1 MSTPVPSRAHGV
13 YFTSVDAISSAD
25 VWAVGY
31 GAAKKGNNYD
41 EPVVEHWNGKLWNII
56 TTPKL
61 SGDAVLRS
69 VSGKAQDD
77 VWAVGSRPRVTGR
90 SYWLIEHWNGKHWKI
105 VSGPNAVTQL
115 NGVDAISKDDVWAV
129 GVSGSIPQYDSDSGL
144 TFVEPGPP
152 GIMVHW
158 DGKQWSKLPSPSPE
172 AGSSF
177 QALGTAGSQ
186 VWTVGSYVSTSG
198 PEQTLAERFK

>member
-1 MSTPVPSRAHGV
+1 MTIIASHSWRDGTGRSWNRVSTPVPSWAHGV

-41 EPVVEHWNGKLWNII
+41 EPVVERWFGKLWNII

-61 SGDAVLRS
+61 SGDGVLRS
-69 VSGKAQDD
+69 VSGAAENDA
-77 VWAVGSRPRVTGR
+77 WACGSRPRVTGR
-90 SYWLIEHWNGKHWKI
+90 SYGLIEHWNGKHWKI

-144 TFVEPGPP
+144 TF
-152 GIMVHW
+152 
-158 DGKQWSKLPSPSPE
+158 SRTRPSRNHRPL
-172 AGSSF
+172 GR
-177 QALGTAGSQ
+177 QAVVGTSQ
-186 VWTVGSYVSTSG
+186 
-198 PEQTLAERFK
+198 FKP